1 MSNQDLVLMA
11 IRNLFKRKLR
21 TILTVSGVM
30 IGAAAIVIMISLGIA
45 INENHEEMV
54 SQWGDIRLITVFP
67 PNQWGWDDAPN
78 RDLKLDRDAVEQFRR
93 LDGVSVATGVIDM
106 NVTARAGRFVHSW
119 LPLRGIEPE
128 AMEALGLVP
137 SDGRLLEDSDRMQA
151 VFGID
156 SPFEFRDPN
165 SRHWTWLSRFNGDEP
180 LVDVSSARMQFSF
193 EWGFGQAGFTSSM
206 RPFNLTY
213 VGMLEEKDWNFD
225 RFVYMHIDEV
235 RQLRIA
241 QMNFENQ
248 QQGNS
253 NPTNRRNQA
262 VDYSMAYVQG
272 VDINAVRSINDAIRE
287 MGFDTISMIETLD
300 FLSESSRDLERLL
313 GAIGGVSLFIAAI
326 GIANTMIMSTYERTR
341 EIGVMK
347 VIGAK
352 IKDIRKLFLIE
363 AMLIGF
369 IGGIFGSGL
378 SFLVSYIL
386 NNSQMTLG
394 TTGWGMEGSSN
405 TSSIPLWLYGAAL
418 IFSAVI
424 GLIAGFLP
432 ARRAT
437 RLSALSAIRTE

>member
-1 MSNQDLVLMA
+1 
-11 IRNLFKRKLR
+11 
-21 TILTVSGVM
+21 
-30 IGAAAIVIMISLGIA
+30 
-45 INENHEEMV
+45 
-54 SQWGDIRLITVFP
+54 
-67 PNQWGWDDAPN
+67 
-78 RDLKLDRDAVEQFRR
+78 
-93 LDGVSVATGVIDM
+93 
-106 NVTARAGRFVHSW
+106 
-119 LPLRGIEPE
+119 
-128 AMEALGLVP
+128 
-137 SDGRLLEDSDRMQA
+137 
-151 VFGID
+151 
-156 SPFEFRDPN
+156 
-165 SRHWTWLSRFNGDEP
+165 
-180 LVDVSSARMQFSF
+180 
-193 EWGFGQAGFTSSM
+193 M

-248 QQGNS
+248 QQGN
-253 NPTNRRNQA
+253 PTSANRRNQTI
-262 VDYSMAYVQG
+262 DYSMAFVQG
-272 VDINAVRSINDAIRE
+272 ADINAVRAINDAIRE
-287 MGFDTISMIETLD
+287 MGFDTSSMIDTLD
-300 FLSESSRDLERLL
+300 FLSESSRDLENLL

-326 GIANTMIMSTYERTR
+326 GITNTMVMSTYERTR

-386 NNSQMTLG
+386 NNSQITLG

-418 IFSAVI
+418 IFSALI